1 MNLTAEIE
9 HVIKGL
15 VEVVA
20 NLLDLEL
27 LLEQIFLHLTNNSY
41 TKGILSLRLKSQE
54 HSYNISVQGAE
65 SNIDL
70 YEYP

>member
-54 HSYNISVQGAE
+54 HSYKISVQGAE